1 MGLNVLSAIHGMST
15 IVGFHYICWSWGTH
29 FSSWLLM
36 LLQPVTGY
44 LGLALVFMW
53 GSALR
58 ERFNLFFKSFLLALT
73 KFSNWRV
80 DWALGYHS
88 MGFMHSPDVS

>member
-1 MGLNVLSAIHGMST
+1 MALNVLSAIHGMSA
-15 IVGFHYICWSWGTH
+15 IVGFHYMWWSWGTH

-36 LLQPVTGY
+36 LLQPVAGC

-58 ERFNLFFKSFLLALT
+58 ERFNLFFKSFLLALK
-73 KFSNWRV
+73 KFSIWRV
-80 DWALGYHS
+80 GWALGYHS
-88 MGFMHSPDVS
+88 MRFMHSPDIS